1 MTKFNLPTRRKTSAF
16 SCLLLAIVMLLAG
29 LFVSVPAQAADPNSA
44 SVSVDIT
51 NQTITYKQSFAD
63 APIVLFVVSDA
74 RGDHNVNVP
83 NDAAG
88 KTETF
93 NSAWGASA
101 RVRFLNPTT
110 ELFESLGEY
119 NLSSPVVTQPPVPTD
134 KTVTFCEAIGDNS
147 YALRTLAINVFIDGG
162 YAENARTI
170 APSFTFFVNGST
182 ATFPGL
188 NWDEAGIAIFN
199 NGCLPVGGT
208 PPVETPPTTDPLP
221 DDTDTPE
228 KVWLCH
234 ATNPRAEAYELI
246 KVSVNT
252 FLHGAGHGQH
262 EGDIVRPFSYVKQGV
277 AGGYPG
283 NRWNEEGIA
292 IFNNG
297 CTVIPAHTPSPT
309 ETGEPTETAEPS
321 PTTTTEPTE
330 TAKPDPTATETKSAS
345 PVSTEEATAAPTSAA
360 PSASQEVVPAGSK
373 TAAATAKV
381 SRYPAAVVDTAVKG
395 GSDTGSP
402 AALLLFSGAG
412 VALLMAFLLFRSAG
426 HEGRR
431 H

>member
-1 MTKFNLPTRRKTSAF
+1 LTKFNLPTRRKTSAF

-74 RGDHNVNVP
+74 RGDHNVSVP

-93 NSAWGASA
+93 NSTWGASA

-110 ELFESLGEY
+110 EVFESLGEY

-234 ATNPRAEAYELI
+234 ATNPRAEAYVLI

-292 IFNNG
+292 IFEND
-297 CTVIPAHTPSPT
+297 CSVIPAHTPSPT
-309 ETGEPTETAEPS
+309 ETVEPTETAEP
-321 PTTTTEPTE
+321 TPTE
-330 TAKPDPTATETKSAS
+330 TATPTQTAEPSPSETTQPTETASA
-345 PVSTEEATAAPTSAA
+345 TPTSAA
-360 PSASQEVVPAGSK
+360 PSATQEVTPSESK

-381 SRYPAAVVDTAVKG
+381 SRYPAAMVDTAVKG
-395 GSDTGSP
+395 GSNTASP
-402 AALLLFSGAG
+402 AAPLLFSGAAA
-412 VALLMAFLLFRSAG
+412 ALLMALLLFRSAG